1 MTIEPIKEKLDDK
14 IKRLNSSRVIK
25 KVTPKGDLSWYV
37 KWASVFFILFA
48 TVARSVGTVP
58 QYDMWFG
65 LFGTLGWAYV
75 GYLWHD
81 RALLVLNSIL
91 VTLLI
96 IGLANFYFG
105 VIQILNEASKKHIS
119 TIFDSNDL
127 YFLIFVW
134 WSSIKDLNLFDIE
147 KQLT

>member
-1 MTIEPIKEKLDDK
+1 METKEWSRTKRTTIWRVNSFGMKLKMQNKILNGKSLQRIKEMTIEPIKEKLDDK

-37 KWASVFFILFA
+37 KWASVVLILIA
-48 TVARSVGTVP
+48 TVARSVGTIP
-58 QYDMWFG
+58 EYDMWFG
-65 LFGTLGWAYV
+65 LFGTLGWAWV

-91 VTLLI
+91 VTLLV

-105 VIQILNEASKKHIS
+105 M
-119 TIFDSNDL
+119 
-127 YFLIFVW
+127 
-134 WSSIKDLNLFDIE
+134 
-147 KQLT
+147 